1 MFLHIPHNVISIVCS
16 VYILCVRCFGGICLS
31 SLEEKEK
38 LFEEEEKQKAD
49 RGGNQAEADEKGRLQ
64 VL

>member
-1 MFLHIPHNVISIVCS
+1 MHIFRVWCS
-16 VYILCVRCFGGICLS
+16 RWLRLS
-31 SLEEKEK
+31 PLEEKEK